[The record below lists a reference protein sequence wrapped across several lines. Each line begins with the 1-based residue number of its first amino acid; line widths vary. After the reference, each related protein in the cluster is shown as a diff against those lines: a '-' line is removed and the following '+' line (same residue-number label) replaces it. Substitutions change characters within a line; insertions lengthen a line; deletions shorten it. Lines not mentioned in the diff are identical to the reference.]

1 MAFVAKKIRE
11 ISVNPWLMNYLCAY
25 KASFCAFLD
34 FKLKELSQ
42 APQIPPVSIA
52 TLKAI
57 ILFLTEPEQFLV
69 TLFIGNGT
77 NNRKS

>member
-1 MAFVAKKIRE
+1 MT
-11 ISVNPWLMNYLCAY
+11 N
-25 KASFCAFLD
+25 KAPFCAFLD

-57 ILFLTEPEQFLV
+57 ILFLTEPEQFLRPPPL
-69 TLFIGNGT
+69 LFATFSTIVLFVILIYFFPF
-77 NNRKS
+77 